1 MDTSFPGKLRLG
13 LKFSPYHQFKD
24 ASKRKMLGSLHISIK
39 QAQDLLPMDTLGLTD
54 ATVKCYLLPN
64 RSSSAWEA
72 QDKSRQEQPEPVWEE
87 HFVYK
92 NVTLGELSSDRLG
105 L

>member
-64 RSSSAWEA
+64 RSSSAWELG
-72 QDKSRQEQPEPVWEE
+72 KRKTKV
-87 HFVYK
+87 VK
-92 NVTLGELSSDRLG
+92 NNLNPSGKNTLCTRM
-105 L
+105 